1 MAQQQQIFL
10 YLLHTDFFPQGAV
23 QGDIEKRFLP
33 HILDYLLVKGVKTQP
48 PPIYVALSYSSFS
61 SFFVRQIK
69 LVEVS
74 VLISCNRSAQYIAQ
88 IFK

>member
-48 PPIYVALSYSSFS
+48 PPYMSLCLIHLFHPFLSD
-61 SFFVRQIK
+61 K
-69 LVEVS
+69 LS
-74 VLISCNRSAQYIAQ
+74 
-88 IFK
+88 